1 MLMRLI
7 ILVLLLAAPL
17 ANADIFIKCPR
28 LLNGESETLFENK
41 TIQVKGNR
49 IESVHDGWVSGS
61 ANDQNINLVDA
72 TCMPGL
78 IDAHVHITSQQSP
91 NRFVDRFKQDPADRI
106 LAAVP
111 YARRTLMAGFTTV
124 RDLGSNDNLALN
136 MRNAIEKGHIT
147 GPRIVAAG
155 KSLATTGGHADPSN
169 GTNQKYRG
177 DPGPKEGVINSVGDA
192 RKAVRQ
198 RYKDGADLIK
208 LTATGGVLSEAKSG
222 RNPQFTGEELRA
234 IIDTAR
240 DYGFKV
246 AAHAHG
252 ADGMKRA
259 VIAGVD
265 SIEHGTY
272 MDVETMKLMRKKS
285 TAYVPTIIAGKY
297 VAEKAE
303 IDGFF
308 SEVVRPKARAIGPQI
323 QDTFAQAYRRGV
335 QIVFGTDSGVSPH
348 GENWK
353 EFIYMVEAGMAPVE
367 ALNSAMSAGAELLG
381 INDELGTIESG
392 KLADIIA
399 INGNP
404 LQDIKQMENVS
415 LIIKDGQIY
424 KQ

>member
-49 IESVHDGWVSGS
+49 IESVHDGRVSGS
-61 ANDQNINLVDA
+61 ANDQNISLVDA

-91 NRFVDRFKQDPADRI
+91 NRFADRFKQDPADRI

-381 INDELGTIESG
+381 ISDELGTIESG

>member
-49 IESVHDGWVSGS
+49 IESVHDGRVSGS

-91 NRFVDRFKQDPADRI
+91 NRFADRFKQDPADRI

-259 VIAGVD
+259 VIARCRFHRTWHL
-265 SIEHGTY
+265 HGCRNH
-272 MDVETMKLMRKKS
+272 ETD
-285 TAYVPTIIAGKY
+285 A
-297 VAEKAE
+297 
-303 IDGFF
+303 
-308 SEVVRPKARAIGPQI
+308 
-323 QDTFAQAYRRGV
+323 
-335 QIVFGTDSGVSPH
+335 
-348 GENWK
+348 
-353 EFIYMVEAGMAPVE
+353 
-367 ALNSAMSAGAELLG
+367 
-381 INDELGTIESG
+381 
-392 KLADIIA
+392 
-399 INGNP
+399 
-404 LQDIKQMENVS
+404 
-415 LIIKDGQIY
+415 
-424 KQ
+424 

>member
-49 IESVHDGWVSGS
+49 IESVHDGRVSGS

-91 NRFVDRFKQDPADRI
+91 NRFADRFKQDPADRI

-297 VAEKAE
+297 VAEKTE

-404 LQDIKQMENVS
+404 LQNIKQMENVS
-415 LIIKDGQIY
+415 LIVKDGQIY

>member
-17 ANADIFIKCPR
+17 ANADVFIKCPR

-49 IESVHDGWVSGS
+49 IESVHDGRVSGS

-91 NRFVDRFKQDPADRI
+91 NRFSDRFKQDPADRI

-252 ADGMKRA
+252 AEGMKRA

-415 LIIKDGQIY
+415 LIVKDGQIY

>member
-49 IESVHDGWVSGS
+49 IESVHDGRVSGS
-61 ANDQNINLVDA
+61 ANDQNISLVDA

-91 NRFVDRFKQDPADRI
+91 NRFSDRFKQDPADRI

-323 QDTFAQAYRRGV
+323 QDTFAQAYRHGV

-415 LIIKDGQIY
+415 LIVKDGQIY

>member
-49 IESVHDGWVSGS
+49 IESVHDGRVSGS
-61 ANDQNINLVDA
+61 ANDQNISLVDA

-91 NRFVDRFKQDPADRI
+91 NRFSDRFKQDPADRI

-415 LIIKDGQIY
+415 LIVKDGQIY

>member
-49 IESVHDGWVSGS
+49 IESVHDGRVSGS

-91 NRFVDRFKQDPADRI
+91 NRFADRFKQDPADRI

>member
-49 IESVHDGWVSGS
+49 IESVHDGRVSGS

-91 NRFVDRFKQDPADRI
+91 NRFSDRFMQDPADRI

-415 LIIKDGQIY
+415 LIVKDGQIH

>member
-49 IESVHDGWVSGS
+49 IESVHDGRVSGS

-415 LIIKDGQIY
+415 LIVKDGQIY